1 MLPQH
6 VPRQQGVEEAGD
18 LPRVP
23 HPAPLERHAVET
35 KLVRRGSMRR
45 STLSQHSSH
54 RHHRQ
59 HSQRSWTGRRSFFS
73 AWPTHISWEEFARAF
88 REQHVPR
95 QVMIQKAQEFR
106 TMTQGTMRVE
116 EYERHFTKMMRY
128 AADDTNTE
136 EKKQFWFL
144 RGLHHG
150 IRQIVTGCE
159 YPSLRSLVNRA
170 IAVERER
177 LGWEDRQRNKK
188 RQTDHQVRDRPFQK
202 TRNAPPLPP
211 RSGFRPGSS
220 QPSRSFGGGGNH
232 YSSNR
237 THGGQNQGGG
247 NYHRQQPAQRTNSG
261 STPFVCFTC
270 NKPGH
275 KSYECPEKK
284 TSTPA
289 RAPGSTG
296 RPAQAPRSADRGRLT
311 HLTEEEARDAPDI
324 VTADLTVLPS
334 EGIDVILGMDWL
346 TAHKGVI
353 SCSPRLVTLE
363 HPSGK
368 KVEVEPLKSRDVPQV
383 YNLNSLEKRTLEDV
397 PVICEYPDVFPE
409 ELPGLPPDRDVEFVI
424 DLVPGTAPIA
434 KRPYRMSA
442 EELTELKNQSKDLL
456 DKQYI
461 RPSAS
466 PWGSPV
472 LFVRKKDGTMRLCID
487 YRSLNAVTIK
497 NKYPLPR
504 INDLL
509 DQLRKA
515 KFFSKIDLRSGYHQ
529 MKIRESDIP
538 KTAFVTRYGQYE
550 FTVVSFGL
558 TNAPAYFMNMMNKV
572 FMEELDKF
580 IVVFIDDILVYSETA
595 EEHAEH
601 LRVVLERLRQNQLYA
616 KFSKCEFWL
625 EKVAFLGHVLT
636 ADGVAVDPEK
646 IEAVSEWQ
654 QPKSVTDIRSFLG
667 LAGYYRRFIE
677 NFSKIAKP
685 MTELLK
691 SNVPFVWS
699 PKCEAS
705 FQELKSRLTTTPVL
719 TLPDIRKDFPRHT
732 HATATPCAIT
742 PATRPDVAFASR
754 PGHWGISP
762 STLREL
768 APHAPS
774 GATHTHT
781 HLHRCTGSGPPH
793 RIPRTLTPGP
803 ALSVRRKKTA
813 PPAREEEEV
822 KRQPSQKRRG
832 GRKEKAQPTE
842 EGTACVES
850 EPSRA

>member
-1 MLPQH
+1 
-6 VPRQQGVEEAGD
+6 
-18 LPRVP
+18 
-23 HPAPLERHAVET
+23 
-35 KLVRRGSMRR
+35 
-45 STLSQHSSH
+45 
-54 RHHRQ
+54 
-59 HSQRSWTGRRSFFS
+59 
-73 AWPTHISWEEFARAF
+73 
-88 REQHVPR
+88 
-95 QVMIQKAQEFR
+95 MIQ
-106 TMTQGTMRVE
+106 
-116 EYERHFTKMMRY
+116 
-128 AADDTNTE
+128 
-136 EKKQFWFL
+136 
-144 RGLHHG
+144 GL
-150 IRQIVTGCE
+150 
-159 YPSLRSLVNRA
+159 
-170 IAVERER
+170 
-177 LGWEDRQRNKK
+177 
-188 RQTDHQVRDRPFQK
+188 PF
-202 TRNAPPLPP
+202 
-211 RSGFRPGSS
+211 
-220 QPSRSFGGGGNH
+220 
-232 YSSNR
+232 
-237 THGGQNQGGG
+237 
-247 NYHRQQPAQRTNSG
+247 
-261 STPFVCFTC
+261 
-270 NKPGH
+270 
-275 KSYECPEKK
+275 
-284 TSTPA
+284 
-289 RAPGSTG
+289 
-296 RPAQAPRSADRGRLT
+296 
-311 HLTEEEARDAPDI
+311 
-324 VTADLTVLPS
+324 TADLTVLPS

-368 KVEVEPLKSRDVPQV
+368 KIEVEPLKSRDVPQV
-383 YNLNSLEKRTLEDV
+383 YNLNSLEKKTPEDV

-442 EELTELKNQSKDLL
+442 EELTELKNQLKDLL

-504 INDLL
+504 IDDLL

-580 IVVFIDDILVYSETA
+580 VVVFIDDILVYSETA

-636 ADGVAVDPEK
+636 AEGVAVDPEK

-691 SNVPFVWS
+691 NNVPTYYHSS
-699 PKCEAS
+699 P
-705 FQELKSRLTTTPVL
+705 
-719 TLPDIRKDFPRHT
+719 H
-732 HATATPCAIT
+732 
-742 PATRPDVAFASR
+742 
-754 PGHWGISP
+754 
-762 STLREL
+762 
-768 APHAPS
+768 PS
-774 GATHTHT
+774 GHPEG
-781 HLHRCTGSGPPH
+781 LRC
-793 RIPRTLTPGP
+793 L
-803 ALSVRRKKTA
+803 L
-813 PPAREEEEV
+813 
-822 KRQPSQKRRG
+822 
-832 GRKEKAQPTE
+832 
-842 EGTACVES
+842 
-850 EPSRA
+850 